1 MHLFPAGLHLE
12 FFQQHPRPLFQ
23 VQGVQMQT
31 PDPQPAV
38 QDIPTHLSDQLDS
51 HCSHG
56 LVIVLNGVE
65 DVPKVLWNDDILPLD
80 PGHELL
86 PTLDRHDPGDDRH
99 RDPSRS
105 DPLDPVDKDVD
116 VVKHLSKDEVGS
128 SVDFGLEEL
137 DLLAFIVLPVGGLG
151 VSLRETGD
159 GDIKVVPVLGS
170 NVFDEVD
177 GFGESAG
184 RGLPF
189 GLTVRRVS
197 SEGEDVL
204 TAVFLGDLTIESEES
219 GFVSSSFERM

>member
-1 MHLFPAGLHLE
+1 ML
-12 FFQQHPRPLFQ
+12 R
-23 VQGVQMQT
+23 
-31 PDPQPAV
+31 D
-38 QDIPTHLSDQLDS
+38 D
-51 HCSHG
+51 
-56 LVIVLNGVE
+56 
-65 DVPKVLWNDDILPLD
+65 DVLPLD

-86 PTLDRHDPGDDRH
+86 PTLDRHDPGNDRH

-116 VVKHLSKDEVGS
+116 VVEHLSEDEVGS
-128 SVDFGLEEL
+128 SVDFGLEEFN
-137 DLLAFIVLPVGGLG
+137 LLAFIVLPVGGLG

-159 GDIKVVPVLGS
+159 GDVKVVPVLGS

-219 GFVSSSFERM
+219 GFVSSSFGRM

>member
-1 MHLFPAGLHLE
+1 MHLFPASLHLE

-31 PDPQPAV
+31 PDSQSTV

-51 HCSHG
+51 HCPYS
-56 LVIVLNGVE
+56 LVIVLDGVE
-65 DVPKVLWNDDILPLD
+65 NVPEVLRDDDVLPLD

-86 PTLDRHDPGDDRH
+86 PTLDRHDPGNDRH

-116 VVKHLSKDEVGS
+116 VVEHLSEDEVGS
-128 SVDFGLEEL
+128 SVDFGLEEFN
-137 DLLAFIVLPVGGLG
+137 LLAFIVLPVGGLG

-159 GDIKVVPVLGS
+159 GDVKVVPVLGS

-219 GFVSSSFERM
+219 GFVSSSFGRM

>member
-1 MHLFPAGLHLE
+1 MHLFPASLHLE

-31 PDPQPAV
+31 PDSQSTV

-56 LVIVLNGVE
+56 LVIVLDGVE
-65 DVPKVLWNDDILPLD
+65 NVPKVLRHDDVLPLD

-86 PTLDRHDPGDDRH
+86 PTLDRHDPGHDRH

-128 SVDFGLEEL
+128 SVDFGLEEFN
-137 DLLAFIVLPVGGLG
+137 LLAFIVFTVGGLG
-151 VSLRETGD
+151 VSLRESGD
-159 GDIKVVPVLGS
+159 GDVKVVPVLGS

-177 GFGESAG
+177 SFGEPAG
-184 RGLPF
+184 GGFPF

-197 SEGEDVL
+197 PEGEDVL

-219 GFVSSSFERM
+219 GFVSSSFERI

>member
-31 PDPQPAV
+31 PDPQSTV

-56 LVIVLNGVE
+56 LVVVLDGVE
-65 DVPKVLWNDDILPLD
+65 DVPKVLRDDDVLPLD
-80 PGHELL
+80 PSHEFL
-86 PTLDRHDPGDDRH
+86 PTLNRHDPGHDRH

-105 DPLDPVDKDVD
+105 NPLDPIDKDVD
-116 VVKHLSKDEVGS
+116 VVEHLSKDKVGS
-128 SVDFGLEEL
+128 SVDFGLEEF
-137 DLLAFIVLPVGGLG
+137 DLLAFIVLPICGLW
-151 VSLRETGD
+151 VSLGEPGD
-159 GDIKVVPVLGS
+159 GDVEVVPILGS

-177 GFGESAG
+177 GFGEPAG
-184 RGLPF
+184 RGFPF